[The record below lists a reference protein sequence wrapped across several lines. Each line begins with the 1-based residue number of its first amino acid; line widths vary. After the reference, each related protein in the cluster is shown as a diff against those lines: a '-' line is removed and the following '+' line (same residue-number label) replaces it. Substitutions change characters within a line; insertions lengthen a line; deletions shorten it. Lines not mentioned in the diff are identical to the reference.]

1 MDTETLQGRRG
12 TYAISARR
20 PFAFGRVSVLYEA
33 TAPNGTVVAAKLF
46 KQEPRTVED
55 KPGASE
61 FFRELEAQTQL
72 NHPNILPILDFGSAG
87 PDHEPF
93 VIYPF
98 CQAGD
103 LRRLMRQRQYMPL
116 HEALPILEQV
126 AAAIDFAHSRGFI
139 HGDVKPE
146 NILFV
151 ANVSHACLSD
161 FGMARHFAFTAKVS
175 TVVPDLQGGTTSYLS
190 PEELADGKQSP
201 RSDLYSFGLVSYQL
215 LTGRLPFEPNAPLFR
230 QIQAKVEGTLIDPV
244 DANPVVTDTVARALR
259 EVLSVAPLDRPPSA
273 SSFCALLRGQTAVL
287 VRDARNEIGA
297 ERGLWSS
304 LDPKSKAGVIG
315 AAIAAIAG
323 IVTALIKMIPEMF
336 K

>member
-1 MDTETLQGRRG
+1 METEKLPGQRG
-12 TYAISARR
+12 IYAISTRR

-33 TAPNGTVVAAKLF
+33 MAPTGTVVAAKLF
-46 KQEPRTVED
+46 KQEPRTADD

-72 NHPNILPILDFGSAG
+72 HHPNILPILDFGSAG

-98 CQAGD
+98 CQGGD
-103 LRRLMRQRQYMPL
+103 LRRLMRQRQYIPL

-146 NILFV
+146 NILFM
-151 ANVSHACLSD
+151 ANASHACLSD

-175 TVVPDLQGGTTSYLS
+175 TVVPDSQGGTSSYLS

-201 RSDLYSFGLVSYQL
+201 RSDLYSFGIVSYQL

-230 QIQAKVEGTLIDPV
+230 QIQAKVEGKLIDPA
-244 DANPVVTDTVARALR
+244 DANPVITDSVARALR
-259 EVLSVAPLDRPPSA
+259 KVLSVAPLDRPSTA
-273 SSFCALLRGQTAVL
+273 SGFCALLRGQPATE
-287 VRDARNEIGA
+287 VRQTIEETGA
-297 ERGLWSS
+297 QRGLWSS
-304 LDPKSKAGVIG
+304 LDSKSKVGVIS

-323 IVTALIKMIPEMF
+323 VVTTLIKMIPEIF
-336 K
+336 E